1 MVSNTRTGGQVLID
15 QLRIHGVSAAFCVP
29 GESYLAALDALHDT
43 PEIRLITCRHEEGA
57 GFMAEAWGKLTG
69 RPGICFVTRGPGACN
84 ASIAV
89 HTAFQDSTPMI
100 LFVGQAGRAMRGREA
115 FQEVDVAHMFG
126 WTAKWAAEV
135 DDLARLPELVSR
147 AFHTAT
153 AGRPGPVVL
162 ALPEDMLAEAGSV
175 ADVDPYRIVRP
186 HPDPADLADMVAR
199 LDAAGQPLMMVGGG
213 GWSAEAAA
221 DIVAFAGA
229 FDLATCCAF
238 RCQDIFDNTHPL
250 YIGDLGYAVDP
261 ALAERVRNADLLL
274 VVGPRLGEITTRGY
288 TTVAPPRSRQ
298 QLIHVHAGIEE
309 LGRVYQ
315 PDLAINAGM
324 AAFAK
329 AARVLAP
336 PARPSWR
343 AWAEAARADYLAAL
357 EPVACPGALDMYVV
371 IRTLEE
377 TLPDDAI
384 LTVDAGNFSGWP
396 QRFYRFRRYRSQLGP
411 TNGAM
416 GYGVPAAVA
425 AQVAAPERRAVCF
438 VGDGGFLMTGQE
450 LATALQHDLAP
461 LILVVN
467 NGLYGTIRMH
477 QEREYPGRITGTGLS
492 NPDFAA
498 MARAFGAHG
507 ATVAS
512 TDEFAPALEAA
523 LGSGKAAV
531 LELKLDAE
539 AISTRTT
546 LSAVRDAALQAQRG

>member
-1 MVSNTRTGGQVLID
+1 M
-15 QLRIHGVSAAFCVP
+15 
-29 GESYLAALDALHDT
+29 
-43 PEIRLITCRHEEGA
+43 
-57 GFMAEAWGKLTG
+57 
-69 RPGICFVTRGPGACN
+69 
-84 ASIAV
+84 
-89 HTAFQDSTPMI
+89 
-100 LFVGQAGRAMRGREA
+100 
-115 FQEVDVAHMFG
+115 
-126 WTAKWAAEV
+126 
-135 DDLARLPELVSR
+135 
-147 AFHTAT
+147 
-153 AGRPGPVVL
+153 
-162 ALPEDMLAEAGSV
+162 
-175 ADVDPYRIVRP
+175 
-186 HPDPADLADMVAR
+186 
-199 LDAAGQPLMMVGGG
+199 
-213 GWSAEAAA
+213 
-221 DIVAFAGA
+221 
-229 FDLATCCAF
+229 
-238 RCQDIFDNTHPL
+238 
-250 YIGDLGYAVDP
+250 
-261 ALAERVRNADLLL
+261 
-274 VVGPRLGEITTRGY
+274 
-288 TTVAPPRSRQ
+288 
-298 QLIHVHAGIEE
+298 
-309 LGRVYQ
+309 
-315 PDLAINAGM
+315 
-324 AAFAK
+324 
-329 AARVLAP
+329 
-336 PARPSWR
+336 
-343 AWAEAARADYLAAL
+343 
-357 EPVACPGALDMYVV
+357 ACPGALDMYVV

-450 LATALQHDLAP
+450 LATALQHDLAT